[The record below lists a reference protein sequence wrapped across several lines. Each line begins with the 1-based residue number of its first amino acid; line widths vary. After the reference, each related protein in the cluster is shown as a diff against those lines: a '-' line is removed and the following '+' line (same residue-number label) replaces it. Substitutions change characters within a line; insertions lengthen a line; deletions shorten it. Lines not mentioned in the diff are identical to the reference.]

1 MTIRHFRSFVLVA
14 GVAVAGLAMRP
25 HQGASCDPDNA
36 GLSLPDGFCATLF
49 AEVPGARHLAVS
61 PDGVVFAGSRARQ
74 GGGAVAMRDVD
85 GDGHAEQ
92 VARFGPGSGTG
103 IAATADAVWFGMDD
117 RIIRYPRARGDLAPT
132 GDGTVIVSG
141 LPTGGHSA
149 TTLTLGPDGAMYVD
163 HGSRTNS
170 CQAEDRQD
178 RSPGVRPCPELPERA
193 GIWRYDAARPG
204 QTPADGVHWGI
215 GFRNAMA
222 IAVHPATGLLWGATH
237 GRDQLSANW
246 GFSDEANAEKPAE
259 EFGPIARGADLGWP
273 YCYYDGQLKQKVLA
287 PEYGGDGKTVG
298 ECAGK
303 TLPAIAFPGH
313 WAPMQLAFN
322 PHPDLGSAY
331 QDGAFLAFHGSWNR
345 APLPQAGFRVVFMP
359 FKDNTPTGTYS
370 TFAVGSTG
378 ETSLRPSGVA
388 VGPDGALYI
397 ASDQSGKVWRIT
409 RAN

>member
-1 MTIRHFRSFVLVA
+1 
-14 GVAVAGLAMRP
+14 
-25 HQGASCDPDNA
+25 
-36 GLSLPDGFCATLF
+36 
-49 AEVPGARHLAVS
+49 
-61 PDGVVFAGSRARQ
+61 
-74 GGGAVAMRDVD
+74 MRDAD

-103 IAATADAVWFGMDD
+103 IAAAAGAVWFGMDD
-117 RIIRYPRARGDLAPT
+117 RIIRYPRAAGTLAPT
-132 GDGTVIVSG
+132 GEGTVIVSG
-141 LPTGGHSA
+141 LPVGGHSA

-170 CQAEDRQD
+170 CQADDRED

-193 GIWRYDAARPG
+193 GIWRYDANRAG
-204 QTPADGVHWGI
+204 QTPAAGVHWGI

-222 IAVHPATGLLWGATH
+222 IAVHPTTGLLWGASH
-237 GRDQLSANW
+237 GRDQLGANW
-246 GFSDEANAEKPAE
+246 GFSDEMNAETPAE
-259 EFGPIARGADLGWP
+259 EFGPIARGADFGWP
-273 YCYYDGQLKQKVLA
+273 YCYYDGNLKAKVLA

-298 ECAGK
+298 ECAN
-303 TLPAIAFPGH
+303 TTQPAIAFPGH

-322 PHPDLGSAY
+322 PHADLGAAY
-331 QDGAFLAFHGSWNR
+331 QGGAFLAFHGSWNR

-359 FKDNTPTGTYS
+359 FEDNQPTGEYS

-378 ETSLRPSGVA
+378 PTSLRPSGVA